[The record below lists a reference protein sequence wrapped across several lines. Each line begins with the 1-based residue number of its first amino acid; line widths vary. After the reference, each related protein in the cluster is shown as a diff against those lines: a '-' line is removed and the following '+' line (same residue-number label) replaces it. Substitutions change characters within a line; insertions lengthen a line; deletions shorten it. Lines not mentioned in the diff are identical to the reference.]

1 MSRIKIYE
9 LENPVTGERA
19 TATEE
24 GLQEAFDLGYA
35 HQVIDESGEE
45 ATASP
50 DGLESAKEMG
60 YYPKSTYDY
69 SDIDELTSARR
80 AMGQGLSLGAADEIS
95 GGLEAIG
102 SLVGIRGLGSE
113 SLSNVRME
121 TDDEK
126 KQTIADVYREA
137 RQDHLDYDKAAQKA
151 NPKSYLAGDLA
162 GSAFSMFIPGG
173 AVFKTAGLAS
183 KLKKGAAIGG
193 AVGGVEGLGRSEAD
207 LTKGEIE
214 EAAKDTLLGGAIGA
228 TIGGAVPALGPGL
241 EKVGKALDP
250 YVGATSTR
258 IRNISDE
265 VAAGIAKMDFATSTR
280 TARRLDSVKEFF
292 GSEGNFRRPSSGLRK
307 LDPATQEEVALALA
321 NGRFDEV
328 KKLIGPELV
337 PEFEKVTKVLNEMA
351 DEAAPLLGINKKK
364 NYFPRSVKDYNKLL
378 EKLEVPTITRSR
390 IESAL
395 EAARKKLDVP
405 ELSPE
410 QAAEVINKKLK
421 TSLPNL
427 PGRSTNL
434 KQRIIE
440 TVDSDMLEAYANP
453 EEALTNYITR
463 VTDQLETQKFLRNAT
478 NKKPGQ
484 ELDVQETASEL
495 VEKLVSSGK
504 VVGGQADE
512 LIDLL
517 SARLKASS
525 QGPGKVVSAL
535 RNLGYAGTIGNPLSA
550 LTQLSDVG
558 LTAGMKGLTNVAKG
572 TVGRKVTAKD
582 LGLLNRSTAELIN
595 QNGPWHV
602 KTLNKLF
609 KVSGF
614 NLVDNFGK
622 NTFINAALSKAEKLA
637 KKDKDKLKR
646 DIGWLFGPDT
656 DKVIKELAEGK
667 PTENVKLYLFKELS
681 GIQPT
686 TLSEMPQKYLESNN
700 ARIAWMLKSF
710 TLKQIDN
717 MRRNVVQ
724 EWKKGNKATAVK
736 NLAVINTAL
745 TASGMSINAAKD
757 FVLGREQSPDELPEK
772 AVWTMLSTYGLNKY
786 MHDNYIQKGDVK
798 GAATSLVVPPNFIL
812 DATKDISTELG
823 KKEPNYSKVSRN
835 IPGIGKL
842 LYYWTGDGADRFNE
856 WREKERKK
864 DRER

>member
-1 MSRIKIYE
+1 MNRIKIYE

-24 GLQEAFDLGYA
+24 GLQEAFALGYA

-45 ATASP
+45 ATAAP

-173 AVFKTAGLAS
+173 AVLKTAGLAS

-228 TIGGAVPALGPGL
+228 TIGGAVPALGAGVKALGPGL

-280 TARRLDSVKEFF
+280 TARRLDSVKEFA
-292 GSEGNFRRPSSGLRK
+292 EGIRK

-321 NGRFDEV
+321 NGRFDDV

-495 VEKLVSSGK
+495 VENLVSSGK
-504 VVGGQADE
+504 VVGEQADE

-525 QGPGKVVSAL
+525 RGPGKVVSAL
-535 RNLGYAGTIGNPLSA
+535 RNLGYSGTIGNPLSA

-757 FVLGREQSPDELPEK
+757 FILGKDQSPDELPEK

-812 DATKDISTELG
+812 DAAKDISTELG
-823 KKEPNYSKVSRN
+823 KKEPNYSKVARN
-835 IPGIGKL
+835 IPYIGKV
-842 LYYWTGDGADRFNE
+842 LYSRVGDGADRFNE
-856 WREKERKK
+856 WRERERKK